1 MKNITIS
8 LEKVLGSFCKLFRLI
23 IPLNCEELWSVLQH
37 SSASEWRALHFR
49 SHPATSFSIYIIG
62 VLDYRLCELSNE
74 QSTANCEHWHPLT
87 LNADVQPIL
96 VLLKRLCHCC
106 AVYLWSGCLEGKS
119 QITPHMHSLIY
130 VALFVF
136 RRFIFK
142 IKQIFF
148 WESVAESEV
157 HWNLGVS
164 LKSPAGFQPVTH
176 QMTDKLCSTCAM
188 LPSNG
193 DMLKKEKKA
202 RQKLTQWMNSVTALK
217 NSRLYFLMVVF
228 TGGMACYLDTCG
240 QKKTK
245 KPPEKHISGRRSV
258 TKFTNDIGIW
268 TK

>member
-142 IKQIFF
+142 IKQIF
-148 WESVAESEV
+148 SERV
-157 HWNLGVS
+157 LLS
-164 LKSPAGFQPVTH
+164 LKCTGILESLWKAQQAFNPSHTRWQTSSALLVLCCHPMVT
-176 QMTDKLCSTCAM
+176 C
-188 LPSNG
+188 
-193 DMLKKEKKA
+193 LKRKKKA

-240 QKKTK
+240 QKKK
-245 KPPEKHISGRRSV
+245 QKNPEKHISGRRSV